1 MLFEPPDNNDD
12 GNNNRSNKNPK
23 PVTPNPLVSQLSFER
38 QLQVRVILD
47 QIGTLT
53 VEKPLASGNDKEVV
67 EYSGF
72 VRLEEADVV
81 DYQNAVKDILTSLL
95 LQNFEL
101 RDAYLKELSKGI
113 IN

>member
-1 MLFEPPDNNDD
+1 MLFEPPDNND

-23 PVTPNPLVSQLSFER
+23 PVTPNPLVSRLSFER
-38 QLQVRVILD
+38 QLQVRVLLD

-53 VEKPLASGNDKEVV
+53 VEKPLASGKDKEVV

-101 RDAYLKELSKGI
+101 RDAYLKELSKGL

>member
-1 MLFEPPDNNDD
+1 MLLEPPNDNDSD
-12 GNNNRSNKNPK
+12 NNRSNKKPK

-38 QLQVRVILD
+38 QLQVRVLLD

-53 VEKPLASGNDKEVV
+53 VGKPLPSSNDKEVV

-72 VRLEEADVV
+72 VRLEEADII
-81 DYQNAVKDILTSLL
+81 DYQNEVKEILTSLL

-101 RDAYLKELSKGI
+101 RDAYLKELSKGL